1 MTCASCDSLK
11 ARNKTCW
18 RHPVIQPQSLG
29 LEKSPGPG
37 TKALPAPMFSPVRPG
52 PTNGQRATLDALFPA
67 HAGHSKIALAIVS
80 METRF
85 ACDCGIELA
94 YIPGLG
100 MGTWKPAPS
109 SVPLTALFPI
119 GTKIIAIRKP
129 GRPPDIV
136 WEIQKLD
143 WGGNYYCHPAT
154 PQPHYQSSS
163 IPVSWAHDPKKY
175 LVIP

>member
-11 ARNKTCW
+11 VRGKTCW

-52 PTNGQRATLDALFPA
+52 PTNGQRATLDALFPS

-94 YIPGLG
+94 YIPGG
-100 MGTWKPAPS
+100 SMGTWKPATVTPLPS
-109 SVPLTALFPI
+109 QFPA
-119 GTKIIAIRKP
+119 GTKITRVLSRRVP
-129 GRPPDIV
+129 SDIV
-136 WEIQKLD
+136 WVITGVS
-143 WGGNYYCHPAT
+143 GGSYDCVPADGT
-154 PQPHYQSSS
+154 LGSSLLAP
-163 IPVSWAHDPKKY
+163 IHWVHDPTRYKV
-175 LVIP
+175 LP